1 MYKSDIR
8 ESTINQLRDR
18 VARNNYRKY
27 LREIILQKVRQ
38 FNDVSM
44 RFDFPVTALIGP
56 NGGGKSTALGA
67 AALAYRSVP
76 PRRFFAKSHV
86 FDNSMQG
93 WKIKYSLIDKDVR
106 KNDLVQRTASFKE
119 SRWKRSPMGRDVA
132 IFGISRTVPASEQ
145 TQFLKFARSTFQV
158 SDQQQIQQLAQVIAE
173 NASQIL
179 GWDISK
185 YKGIQEQTEFIFL
198 VAERDTSIQYSE
210 FHFGAGEASIIRMV
224 AKLESLP
231 EQSLILIEEVENGLH
246 PLATLKMVEYLI
258 DLARRKK
265 VQVVFTTHSP
275 DALLPLPSEAIW
287 ALLGDRAIQGKIDIR
302 ALRMIKGY
310 ILQPR
315 LIVYTEDEFAKS
327 WIETVIR
334 FHQYLSLDEIEIFA
348 MDGDGTAVKMHK
360 AHNEDPASQIPS
372 VCYIDG
378 DSEQKESEEARIFRL
393 PGDDLP
399 PETYIYDAVLDDIE
413 YTKGQLTL
421 ALQLPHERRDEVIEK
436 VSKVR
441 RETRDHHLLF
451 SKLGDSLG
459 FISEEIVRGAFLSVW
474 VNRHP
479 NEAKRIATPLEAA
492 LDDREA

>member
-8 ESTINQLRDR
+8 ESIINQLKDK

-38 FNDVSM
+38 FNNVSIS
-44 RFDFPVTALIGP
+44 FDFPVTALIGP
-56 NGGGKSTALGA
+56 NGGGKSTVLGA
-67 AALAYRSVP
+67 AALAYRAVP

-93 WKIKYSLIDKDVR
+93 WKIKYSLIDRDVR
-106 KNDLVQRTASFKE
+106 KNDLIQRTASFRE

-145 TQFLKFARSTFQV
+145 TQFLKFARSTFEV
-158 SDQQQIQQLAQVIAE
+158 SDEQIQQLAQVIAE
-173 NASQIL
+173 NASRVL

-198 VAERDTSIQYSE
+198 AAERDDNTQYSE

-246 PLATLKMVEYLI
+246 PLAALKMVEYLI
-258 DLARRKK
+258 ELARRKK
-265 VQVVFTTHSP
+265 VQVIFTTHSP
-275 DALLPLPSEAIW
+275 DALLPLPPEAIW
-287 ALLGDRAIQGKIDIR
+287 ALLGDQAIQGKIDIR
-302 ALRMIKGY
+302 ALRAIKGY
-310 ILQPR
+310 IPRPR

-334 FHQYLSLDEIEIFA
+334 SHKYLSLDEIEIFA
-348 MDGDGTAVKMHK
+348 MGGDGTAVKMHR
-360 AHNEDPASQIPS
+360 AHSEDPASQTPS

-378 DSEQKESEEARIFRL
+378 DSQQEESEEARVFRL

-413 YTKGQLTL
+413 YVKGQLTL
-421 ALQLPHERRDEVIEK
+421 TLQLLHMSYDEVAQTVK
-436 VSKVR
+436 DVR

-479 NEAKRIATPLEAA
+479 NEAKRIAAPLEAA
-492 LDDREA
+492 LDDSEA